1 MTKRERFI
9 RMVTLDRSS
18 SCGLFGLR
26 PRWLQPLVN
35 RKTFMLVYVM
45 VSILQSM
52 IFSYLTVVLS
62 TVEKQFG
69 LKSKEA
75 AWIYSGNEISQ
86 IAFAFLIPF
95 SNRIRKRPLAIGVAS
110 IFASLGIFIIAI
122 PHFAGRGA
130 ARIQGNSI
138 LLLPMSSSICE
149 CCYTHCPSL
158 QLCWTWIQT

>member
-1 MTKRERFI
+1 MMTRR
-9 RMVTLDRSS
+9 DRSS
-18 SCGLFGLR
+18 TCGLFGIR
-26 PRWLQPLVN
+26 PRCLQPLVN
-35 RKTFMLVYVM
+35 RKTFMAVYVL

-86 IAFAFLIPF
+86 IAFALLIPF
-95 SNRIRKRPLAIGVAS
+95 ANRLRKRPLAIGIAS
-110 IFASLGIFIIAI
+110 GFASLGIFIIAI

-130 ARIQGNSI
+130 ARIQGMVRTS
-138 LLLPMSSSICE
+138 
-149 CCYTHCPSL
+149 
-158 QLCWTWIQT
+158 